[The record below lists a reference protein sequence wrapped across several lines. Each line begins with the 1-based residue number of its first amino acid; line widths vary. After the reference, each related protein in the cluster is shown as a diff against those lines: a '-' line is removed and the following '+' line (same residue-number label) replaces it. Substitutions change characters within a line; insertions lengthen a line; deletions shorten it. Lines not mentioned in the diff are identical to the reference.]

1 MGRLFHSN
9 NCGKAWMPDKPL
21 IEIAFTPEFKRNLRT
36 LAKKYPYVRSDVQPF
51 IEQIRHGELL
61 GDQVQGTG
69 YTIFKVRIRN
79 RDVSRGKSGGYRV
92 IYYLKTA
99 TAVILVTIYS
109 KTEQS
114 DISSAKIKKILSEFG
129 K

>member
-1 MGRLFHSN
+1 
-9 NCGKAWMPDKPL
+9 MPHKPA
-21 IEIAFTPEFKRNLRT
+21 IEIVFTPEFKRNLRG
-36 LAKKYPYVRSDVQPF
+36 LAKKYPHIRSDVQPI
-51 IEQIRHGELL
+51 IEQIQRGEFV
-61 GDQVQGTG
+61 GDKVQRTG

-79 RDVSRGKSGGYRV
+79 SDVSRGKSGGYRV

-114 DISSAKIKKILSEFG
+114 DISSAKIKKNFG
-129 K
+129 

>member
-1 MGRLFHSN
+1 
-9 NCGKAWMPDKPL
+9 MPPRPA
-21 IEIAFTPEFKRNLRT
+21 IEISFTPEFKRNLRG
-36 LAKKYPYVRSDVQPF
+36 LAKKYPRIRSDVQPI
-51 IEQIRHGELL
+51 IEQIQHGKFI

-79 RDVSRGKSGGYRV
+79 SDAARGKSGGYRV

-99 TAVILVTIYS
+99 TAVILITIYS

-114 DISSAKIKKILSEFG
+114 DISPAKIKKILAEFA

>member
-1 MGRLFHSN
+1 MLHLIVAQPG
-9 NCGKAWMPDKPL
+9 AKPT
-21 IEIAFTPEFKRNLRT
+21 IEIAFTPEFKRNLRG
-36 LAKKYPYVRSDVQPF
+36 LAKKYPHIRSDVQPI
-51 IEQIRHGELL
+51 IEQIQHGEFI
-61 GDQVQGTG
+61 GDKVQGTG

-79 RDVSRGKSGGYRV
+79 SDVSRGKSGGYRV

-114 DISSAKIKKILSEFG
+114 DISSVKIKKILSEF

>member
-1 MGRLFHSN
+1 
-9 NCGKAWMPDKPL
+9 MPHKPT
-21 IEIAFTPEFKRNLRT
+21 IEIAFTPEFKRNLRA
-36 LAKKYPYVRSDVQPF
+36 LAKKYPNIRSDVQPI
-51 IEQIRHGELL
+51 IEQIQHGDFV

-79 RDVSRGKSGGYRV
+79 SDVSRGKSGGYRV

-99 TAVILVTIYS
+99 AAVILVTIYS

-114 DISSAKIKKILSEFG
+114 DISPAKIRKILAELSE
-129 K
+129 

>member
-1 MGRLFHSN
+1 MADS
-9 NCGKAWMPDKPL
+9 PKPVVQVF
-21 IEIAFTPEFKRNLRT
+21 FTPEFKRNVRA
-36 LAKKYPYVRSDVQPF
+36 LAKKYHHIQSDVQPF
-51 IEQIRHGELL
+51 IEKIQRGELI
-61 GDQVQGTG
+61 GDKVQGTG

-79 RDVSRGKSGGYRV
+79 SDVKRGKSGGDRV

-99 TAVILVTIYS
+99 TAGVLVTIYS

-129 K
+129 

>member
-1 MGRLFHSN
+1 MADS
-9 NCGKAWMPDKPL
+9 PKPVVQVF
-21 IEIAFTPEFKRNLRT
+21 FTPEFKRNVRA
-36 LAKKYPYVRSDVQPF
+36 LAKKYHHIQSDVQPF
-51 IEQIRHGELL
+51 IEKIQRGELI
-61 GDQVQGTG
+61 GDKVQGTG

-79 RDVSRGKSGGYRV
+79 SDVKRGKSGGYRV

-99 TAVILVTIYS
+99 TAVVLVTIYS

-129 K
+129 

>member
-1 MGRLFHSN
+1 MSDSPRPSVEVF
-9 NCGKAWMPDKPL
+9 
-21 IEIAFTPEFKRNLRT
+21 ITPEFKRNVRA
-36 LAKKYPYVRSDVQPF
+36 LAKKYHHIQSDVQPF
-51 IEQIRHGELL
+51 IEKIQGGELI
-61 GDQVQGTG
+61 GDKIQGTG

-79 RDVSRGKSGGYRV
+79 SDVSRGKSGGYRV

-114 DISSAKIKKILSEFG
+114 DISAAKIKKILVEFG

>member
-1 MGRLFHSN
+1 
-9 NCGKAWMPDKPL
+9 MPDSPKPPVEVL
-21 IEIAFTPEFKRNLRT
+21 YTPEFKRNVRA
-36 LAKKYPYVRSDVQPF
+36 LAKKYRHIQEDVKPV
-51 IEQIRHGELL
+51 IEQIQRGKFI
-61 GDQVQGTG
+61 GDQIQGLG
-69 YTIFKVRIRN
+69 YTVFKVRIRN
-79 RDVSRGKSGGYRV
+79 SDLSRGKSGGYRV

-114 DISSAKIKKILSEFG
+114 DISAATIKKILAEFG

>member
-1 MGRLFHSN
+1 
-9 NCGKAWMPDKPL
+9 MPHKPT
-21 IEIAFTPEFKRNLRT
+21 IEITFTPEFKRNLRG
-36 LAKKYPYVRSDVQPF
+36 LAKKYPHIRSDVQPI
-51 IEQIRHGELL
+51 IEQIQNGEFV

-79 RDVSRGKSGGYRV
+79 SDVLRGKSGGYRV
-92 IYYLKTA
+92 IYYLKTV

-114 DISSAKIKKILSEFG
+114 DISAVKIKKILAEFG